1 VSTTRS
7 NGSSG
12 RAGGAGVSDMAG
24 AIAGEI
30 HRGEGELKLD
40 FIDNDDYLYFQDCD

>member
-1 VSTTRS
+1 
-7 NGSSG
+7 
-12 RAGGAGVSDMAG
+12 MAR